1 MNNSPKHTAK
11 HLLEKVIEF
20 TNMTNDP
27 VEWSYEEQK
36 GNPPRFI
43 RLKQIHSLMDAFIP
57 ELSPSKDIRQSI
69 ENFFV
74 GNFLTNRP
82 IKEYSELTGKIDK
95 TIENSRFSGTQKKKL
110 DVFDLRS
117 NYCNLMDYYLKMKS
131 LINHNNGM
139 MEISYPYMYSYIVT
153 DSVSEAIKSKVEAIS
168 SLLGEFIDPNNQIYT
183 EEEMISRFS
192 YPAVD
197 LLEMDVEWM

>member
-1 MNNSPKHTAK
+1 MNNSPKHTAL

-36 GNPPRFI
+36 GNPPRFV
-43 RLKQIHSLMDAFIP
+43 RLKQIHALIDAFIP
-57 ELSPSKDIRQSI
+57 ELMPSKDIRQSI
-69 ENFFV
+69 ENFYV
-74 GNFLTNRP
+74 GNFLTSRSL
-82 IKEYSELTGKIDK
+82 IEYSDLTGKIDK
-95 TIENSRFSGTQKKKL
+95 AIENSRFSGAHKKKL

-117 NYCNLMDYYLKMKS
+117 NYCNLMDYYLKLKS
-131 LINHNNGM
+131 IVNHNNGM
-139 MEISYPYMYSYIVT
+139 MEISYPYMFSYIVT
-153 DSVSEAIKSKVEAIS
+153 DSVSEAIKLKVEVIGN
-168 SLLGEFIDPNNQIYT
+168 LLGEFIDPKNHAYS
-183 EEEMISRFS
+183 EEEMVSRFN

>member
-1 MNNSPKHTAK
+1 MNNSPKHTAL

-20 TNMTNDP
+20 TTMTSDP

-36 GNPPRFI
+36 GNPPRFV
-43 RLKQIHSLMDAFIP
+43 RLKQIHSLMNAFSP
-57 ELSPSKDIRQSI
+57 ELMPSKDIRQSI

-82 IKEYSELTGKIDK
+82 VEEYSDLAGKIDK
-95 TIENSRFSGTQKKKL
+95 AIQNSRFSGAQKKKL

-139 MEISYPYMYSYIVT
+139 MEISYPYMFSYIVT
-153 DSVSEAIKSKVEAIS
+153 DSVSEVIKSKVEKIS
-168 SLLGEFIDPNNQIYT
+168 NLLVEFIDPMNHVYT
-183 EEEMISRFS
+183 EEEMVSLFN
-192 YPAVD
+192 YPVVD

>member
-1 MNNSPKHTAK
+1 MNNSPEHTAL
-11 HLLEKVIEF
+11 HLLDKVIEF
-20 TNMTNDP
+20 TTMTSDP

-57 ELSPSKDIRQSI
+57 ELMPSKDIRQSI
-69 ENFFV
+69 ENLLV

-82 IKEYSELTGKIDK
+82 LKEYTDLMGKIDK
-95 TIENSRFSGTQKKKL
+95 AIENSRFSGAQKKKL

-117 NYCNLMDYYLKMKS
+117 NYCNLMDYYLKMNS

-139 MEISYPYMYSYIVT
+139 MEISYPYMFSFIVT
-153 DSVSEAIKSKVEAIS
+153 DLVSEALKSKIATLS
-168 SLLGEFIDPNNQIYT
+168 NLLVEFIDPKNLAYT
-183 EEEMISRFS
+183 EEEMISRYN
-192 YPAVD
+192 YPVVD
-197 LLEMDVEWM
+197 LPEVDVEWL

>member
-1 MNNSPKHTAK
+1 MNNSPKHTAL

-20 TNMTNDP
+20 TNMTSDP

-57 ELSPSKDIRQSI
+57 ELMPSKDIRQSI

-74 GNFLTNRP
+74 GNFLTSRP
-82 IKEYSELTGKIDK
+82 SIDYSGLTSKIDK
-95 TIENSRFSGTQKKKL
+95 AIENSRFSGAQKKKL

-117 NYCNLMDYYLKMKS
+117 NYCNLMDYYLKMKN

-139 MEISYPYMYSYIVT
+139 MEISYPYLFSYIVT
-153 DSVSEAIKSKVEAIS
+153 DAVSEAMKSKVDIIS
-168 SLLGEFIDPNNQIYT
+168 KLLVEFMDPKNSIYT
-183 EEEMISRFS
+183 DEEMVSRFN
-192 YPAVD
+192 YPEVD

>member
-1 MNNSPKHTAK
+1 MNNSPKYTAL

-20 TNMTNDP
+20 THMTSDP

-43 RLKQIHSLMDAFIP
+43 RLKQIHSLIDAFIP
-57 ELSPSKDIRQSI
+57 ELMASKDIRQSI

-74 GNFLTNRP
+74 GNFLITRP
-82 IKEYSELTGKIDK
+82 VMEYFDLTGKIDK
-95 TIENSRFSGTQKKKL
+95 AIENSRFSGVHKKKL

-139 MEISYPYMYSYIVT
+139 MEISYPYMFSYIVT
-153 DSVSEAIKSKVEAIS
+153 DSVSEALKSKGETIS
-168 SLLGEFIDPNNQIYT
+168 NLLVEFIDPKNQMYT
-183 EEEMISRFS
+183 EEELVSLYN
-192 YPAVD
+192 YPVLD
-197 LLEMDVEWM
+197 LLEMDQEWM